1 MKTIILHLFHVVCVY
16 FMEEEQGA
24 PLTASL
30 SMNSKLLQNFKFYT
44 YLFYSTEPTGDKWF
58 ESVLLVK
65 INMLE
70 KGEQSFAIWL
80 LFSAL

>member
-1 MKTIILHLFHVVCVY
+1 MVCVY
-16 FMEEEQGA
+16 FTEEEQGP

-30 SMNSKLLQNFKFYT
+30 STNSMLLQNFNFYI

-58 ESVLLVK
+58 ESVLLVN
-65 INMLE
+65 INMSE